1 MRESVGS
8 TWTFGLVIT
17 FIFLFSSFLVLTIN
31 YTKAYKVKNEVIS
44 IIEKYEGYTNENSV
58 EIINNYLNAS
68 GYKEMGKCPI
78 SESEE

>member
-31 YTKAYKVKNEVIS
+31 YTKAYKVKNETIS
-44 IIEKYEGYTNENSV
+44 IIENAGLMGLPIPGIITNAIET
-58 EIINNYLNAS
+58 L
-68 GYKEMGKCPI
+68 KKK
-78 SESEE
+78 SEEPILKED